1 MALSRDARLVARV
14 RRGDKSA
21 FEALHAR
28 HQPAV
33 LAFCRHLTGNVE
45 DAEDAVQHTFLAAY
59 RRIVDSPD
67 ALELRPWLFAV
78 ARNRSL
84 SLLRTRRESVVADP
98 DAATATLDGLAV
110 EVERRQ
116 ELRDLVDDMSRLP
129 ESQRAALVLSQL
141 DALSYR
147 EIGSVLEV
155 PPEKVKALV
164 FQARS
169 SLASTREARE
179 APCFEIRSEIATAR
193 GAGLRRRLLR
203 RHVGQCDGCREFEV
217 TVMRQRRDLAI
228 LLPVAPSAGLG
239 PAILESALGREG
251 AATAGTGGAVAATSG
266 TGGAG
271 LAGTL
276 AALGGGGAAK
286 LAVVAAL
293 VGGATAGA
301 VAADLPDRVQPS
313 AVIGVFGQAGSGS
326 EAGAPRA
333 GVDGGVG
340 GGSDDTPPSPAGED
354 QRGRSDGPTNGSAE
368 NGSPR
373 SDATETAARAGE
385 TVADDAEAGAPGA
398 PGQGE
403 AGGPD
408 GSDSGEQPASDDEPP
423 GLPPGLAKREELP
436 PGLAKR
442 EELPP
447 GLAKGR
453 DGDPP
458 GNGGGQ
464 GNGNGNGGGAGN
476 GNGNGGNGGNSGVGQ
491 GNGNGNGGAGQGNGD
506 AGRGDDDAGGDSPSA
521 ESPGAGQGGGPPPE
535 PAGGEPGNSGGGYGN
550 GNGGQG
556 NGNAGGG
563 SPDGGQGNGNGK
575 PK

>member
-14 RRGDKSA
+14 RRGDSSA

-28 HQPAV
+28 YEPAI

-84 SLLRTRRESVVADP
+84 SLLRARRESVVADP
-98 DAATATLDGLAV
+98 DAAPATFDGLAG

-193 GAGLRRRLLR
+193 GSGLRRRLLR

-239 PAILESALGREG
+239 PAILEAALGREG
-251 AATAGTGGAVAATSG
+251 AATVGTGGTAAATG
-266 TGGAG
+266 GAGGAG

-293 VGGATAGA
+293 AGGATATA
-301 VAADLPDRVQPS
+301 VAADLPDRIQPS
-313 AVIGVFGQAGSGS
+313 AAIGVFGQAGSGS
-326 EAGAPRA
+326 EAGAPPAR
-333 GVDGGVG
+333 GDGGAG
-340 GGSDDTPPSPAGED
+340 GGTGGSQPPADGE
-354 QRGRSDGPTNGSAE
+354 RPGSADGPAKGDAE

-373 SDATETAARAGE
+373 SAARADGPAAGE
-385 TVADDAEAGAPGA
+385 VAQGEEAGAPGA
-398 PGQGE
+398 SEHGDAGEPGESERGDDPA
-403 AGGPD
+403 AGAD
-408 GSDSGEQPASDDEPP
+408 PP
-423 GLPPGLAKREELP
+423 GLPPGLGKRDQLP
-436 PGLAKR
+436 HGLAKR

-453 DGDPP
+453 NGEPP
-458 GNGGGQ
+458 GNGRGQ
-464 GNGNGNGGGAGN
+464 GNGNGNAGGGSDGDGNGNGGGAGN
-476 GNGNGGNGGNSGVGQ
+476 A
-491 GNGNGNGGAGQGNGD
+491 GAGQGNG
-506 AGRGDDDAGGDSPSA
+506 GGGNAGGQGNGGAGGGSPPA
-521 ESPGAGQGGGPPPE
+521 ESPGAGQGGGAPPA
-535 PAGGEPGNSGGGYGN
+535 PAGGEPGNSGGGDG
-550 GNGGQG
+550 GGQG
-556 NGNAGGG
+556 NGNACGG
-563 SPDGGQGNGNGK
+563 SPGAGQGNGNGNGNGK

>member
-33 LAFCRHLTGNVE
+33 LAFCRHLTGNRE

-59 RRIVDSPD
+59 RRIVDSAD
-67 ALELRPWLFAV
+67 EIELRPWLFAV
-78 ARNRSL
+78 ARNRSI
-84 SLLRTRRESVVADP
+84 SLLRARRERVADGP
-98 DAATATLDGLAV
+98 EAAPVAFDGLAV

-116 ELRDLVDDMSRLP
+116 ELRDLVRDMARLP
-129 ESQRAALVLSQL
+129 EPQRAALVLSQL

-155 PPEKVKALV
+155 SPEKVKALV

-193 GAGLRRRLLR
+193 GSGLRRRLLR

-239 PAILESALGREG
+239 PAIIEAALGREG
-251 AATAGTGGAVAATSG
+251 AATAGAGGAVAAA
-266 TGGAG
+266 GGAG
-271 LAGTL
+271 GAGVTGTL

-293 VGGATAGA
+293 AGGATAGA
-301 VAADLPDRVQPS
+301 VAADLPERIQPKVAS
-313 AVIGVFGQAGSGS
+313 GVSEQAGSGS
-326 EAGAPRA
+326 EAGAPRT

-340 GGSDDTPPSPAGED
+340 GGPDDTPPSPAGED
-354 QRGRSDGPTNGSAE
+354 QQGRADGPAKGKVK
-368 NGSPR
+368 NGSPQF
-373 SDATETAARAGE
+373 DATEIVARAGE
-385 TVADDAEAGAPGA
+385 TVAGDAEAGAPGA
-398 PGQGE
+398 LGQGKAE
-403 AGGPD
+403 GP
-408 GSDSGEQPASDDEPP
+408 GESDSGEEPAAGDDPP
-423 GLPPGLAKREELP
+423 GLPPGLAKRDELP

-453 DGDPP
+453 EGAPP
-458 GNGGGQ
+458 GNGQGQ
-464 GNGNGNGGGAGN
+464 GNGNGNGGG
-476 GNGNGGNGGNSGVGQ
+476 GGNAGVGQ
-491 GNGNGNGGAGQGNGD
+491 GNGNGNGNGGAGQGN
-506 AGRGDDDAGGDSPSA
+506 DAGGGSPGA
-521 ESPGAGQGGGPPPE
+521 ESPGAGQGGGAPPE
-535 PAGGEPGNSGGGYGN
+535 PAEAEPGNSGGGNGN

-556 NGNAGGG
+556 NGNGGG
-563 SPDGGQGNGNGK
+563 PGNAGAGQGNGK